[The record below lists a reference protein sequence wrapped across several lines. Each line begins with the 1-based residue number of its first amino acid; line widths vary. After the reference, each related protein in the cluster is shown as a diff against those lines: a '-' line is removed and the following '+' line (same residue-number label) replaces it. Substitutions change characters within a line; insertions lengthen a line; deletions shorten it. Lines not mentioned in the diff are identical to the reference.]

1 MIHVVVAYALLLHV
15 LVWGA
20 GAAMLAMPRPWQR
33 FWPVLI
39 MPAGLALQSAVVWA
53 GAHAGLPGTLSYAWW
68 SELIPLA
75 LLVFGLRLRGLGPAF
90 TDLSRFGVVWAT
102 VGGCLALLVLPL
114 LLASRGLTTISLGS
128 CDAADYAAG
137 ARVLMEFAASSREG
151 FLGLTEVVRVMSV
164 DNFFDYWL
172 RLNHFTPS
180 ALVALNGAVLGCAP
194 HELGSLLTMVLV
206 AGGLPVVFWV
216 ARAVIGYS
224 GGVSVIV
231 AALYG
236 ISPILWYAVAHV
248 SPGQLLAA
256 PAVALLTWAGVALWR
271 GPLTWRRGARLA
283 PVLVI
288 GYWLVL
294 GSYNFFILICLV
306 PAIAYAGGLALWRRA
321 WGRLGRWLVVMLV
334 PLAACGGL
342 FSGRVAGLAERF
354 TLLQTYDFGWPVPA
368 LTTEG
373 WLGMVQGPD
382 LVPWDFF
389 GLRWVLTALIVG
401 LLAWAFL
408 RAVQQRSPGVWL
420 VTAIAAPIVLA
431 YLWLEARAAQLGT
444 NASYDAYKLFAV
456 FYPLLLPSFCW
467 WVTLRRSRRL
477 YEWLLVCGVAIVVLG
492 FNLVACGMF
501 VWQLSRPPLQVDG
514 ELRQL
519 RRVEAM
525 ADVASVNLRVPDM
538 WSRLWANAF
547 LLRKPQYFPTHT
559 YEGRL
564 NTPLRGEWDLEGG
577 VVAVHLPD
585 AARREIAGRFA
596 LVDTRHPAFFR
607 VDPGDGWHPEEY
619 APAGG
624 ERWQWTRGRATLRVQ
639 NPHAYPLRI
648 EGALD
653 GWSATERRVTLGL
666 NGAPPKLDSARMGP
680 QRSRVTFP
688 PVEIPPGESTLVLDS
703 PEPPARVP
711 GDPRQFGVS
720 VFRLHLTPQPVR

>member
-1 MIHVVVAYALLLHV
+1 
-15 LVWGA
+15 
-20 GAAMLAMPRPWQR
+20 
-33 FWPVLI
+33 
-39 MPAGLALQSAVVWA
+39 
-53 GAHAGLPGTLSYAWW
+53 
-68 SELIPLA
+68 
-75 LLVFGLRLRGLGPAF
+75 
-90 TDLSRFGVVWAT
+90 
-102 VGGCLALLVLPL
+102 
-114 LLASRGLTTISLGS
+114 
-128 CDAADYAAG
+128 
-137 ARVLMEFAASSREG
+137 
-151 FLGLTEVVRVMSV
+151 
-164 DNFFDYWL
+164 
-172 RLNHFTPS
+172 
-180 ALVALNGAVLGCAP
+180 
-194 HELGSLLTMVLV
+194 
-206 AGGLPVVFWV
+206 
-216 ARAVIGYS
+216 
-224 GGVSVIV
+224 
-231 AALYG
+231 
-236 ISPILWYAVAHV
+236 
-248 SPGQLLAA
+248 
-256 PAVALLTWAGVALWR
+256 
-271 GPLTWRRGARLA
+271 
-283 PVLVI
+283 
-288 GYWLVL
+288 
-294 GSYNFFILICLV
+294 
-306 PAIAYAGGLALWRRA
+306 
-321 WGRLGRWLVVMLV
+321 MLV
-334 PLAACGGL
+334 PLAGCGVL

-382 LVPWDFF
+382 LAPWDFF

-477 YEWLLVCGVAIVVLG
+477 YEWLLVCGVAIVVIG

-525 ADVASVNLRVPDM
+525 TDVASVNLRVPDM

-585 AARREIAGRFA
+585 DARREIAGRFA
-596 LVDTRHPAFFR
+596 LVDTRHSAFIR
-607 VDPGDGWHPEEY
+607 VDPGDGWHPEEH
-619 APAGG
+619 APTGG

-639 NPHAYPLRI
+639 NPHDYPLRI

-653 GWSATERRVTLGL
+653 GWSATDRRVTLGL
-666 NGAPPKLDSARMGP
+666 NGVPPKPGSVMMSP

-711 GDPRQFGVS
+711 GDPRPFGVS
-720 VFRLHLTPQPVR
+720 VFRLHLTPHPVR